1 MSAEINFPTS
11 LDDATSM
18 PDPTQYDNFDT
29 PTLLHHDV
37 ETRQNNAIKAIEAVL
52 LSTGGTITTP
62 TSGSG
67 SPEGVVDGGSGRLYT
82 DSSIDPP
89 SLWVKLTDGGNTG
102 WRQLIA

>member
-1 MSAEINFPTS
+1 MPATINFPAS

-37 ETRQNNAIKAIEAVL
+37 EVRQNNAIKALEAAVGFTATTT
-52 LSTGGTITTP
+52 SPTGGT
-62 TSGSG
+62 G
-67 SPEGVVDGGSGRLYT
+67 SPEGVVYGGIGRLYT

-89 SLWVKLTDGGNTG
+89 SLWVKVTSGGNTG
-102 WRQLIA
+102 WRQIIA